1 MNTEVAVSNPVLNAV
16 QSASSQ
22 IKAAGQ
28 SSDSRVKALAAA
40 NVAIN
45 TKQAVDAVKGGQG
58 QVPTGQKNPDGS
70 SVMTDGNAAD
80 KAGGIG
86 LSFTLGA
93 SRSQSQ
99 HSSSADLARGSSVT
113 AGGDISIRATGG
125 GADSDLT
132 LRGSTVQAGGK
143 TRLQAEDQIN
153 ILAAQNTTQE
163 SNSQS
168 SKSGSVGV
176 GIKLGAGGLN
186 AGLRRCE
193 LPASECS

>member
-1 MNTEVAVSNPVLNAV
+1 VPNGCRKFKLNITEARETGSQASEQKFQQSGITLAVTSPVLSAL
-16 QSASSQ
+16 QTASSQ

-40 NVAIN
+40 NVALN
-45 TKQAVDAVKGGQG
+45 AKQAVDAVKAGQG

-80 KAGGIG
+80 KAGGVGI
-86 LSFTLGA
+86 SISLGA

-132 LRGSTVQAGGK
+132 LRGSTVQAAGK
-143 TRLQAEDQIN
+143 TRLQAGEQIKRTPP
-153 ILAAQNTTQE
+153 LAA
-163 SNSQS
+163 
-168 SKSGSVGV
+168 
-176 GIKLGAGGLN
+176 
-186 AGLRRCE
+186 
-193 LPASECS
+193 